1 MEEKNRS
8 RQRWLI
14 PALLAVVVLLLA
26 VILVFVMKPG
36 AEPVDIQDGETPKLG
51 YAEGTT
57 VVEDP
62 DALQKAVDEMYA
74 HAAEGGVTL
83 EYKNDARSTDGEN
96 FSCYIANAVENRYD
110 MYLQIFADSE
120 LTTSR
125 WSIRWTPAHIGY
137 TWPLRKW
144 KRTWRR
150 YTPRSWSRWIS
161 P

>member
-1 MEEKNRS
+1 M
-8 RQRWLI
+8 L
-14 PALLAVVVLLLA
+14 
-26 VILVFVMKPG
+26 ILVFVMTPG

-96 FSCYIANAVENRYD
+96 FSCYIANAAENRYD
-110 MYLQIFADSE
+110 MYLP
-120 LTTSR
+120 SR
-125 WSIRWTPAHIGY
+125 RPGQC
-137 TWPLRKW
+137 LRA
-144 KRTWRR
+144 
-150 YTPRSWSRWIS
+150 S
-161 P
+161 